1 MTSGGPPDGE
11 PAPRTVVSV
20 ELKGASGESVRIH
33 LSDGSF
39 FVLHAE
45 VFAREGISA
54 GTPIDPEREAHLLT
68 RSELV
73 LARLR
78 ALSLL
83 SRSAQTR
90 QGLTRKLR
98 ARGFSAAAVAHAIAR
113 VSELGYLDDRAFA
126 ESWVQARIAQRRD
139 GVKALTLGLM
149 RRGVA
154 KGDCRGGG
162 VRGMPSRGGACRGT
176 CACRGPCP
184 ARRHPPSHG
193 PGVSLPDDCRCSA
206 GAEGEAPGNTSRRA
220 GGVNPK
226 DLRSTWRGRSR
237 TCVTLSITT
246 ESEEQTVPAWLFSRK
261 SALCAS
267 VASDWQGSSRR
278 RRRTS
283 SAMCAE

>member
-54 GTPIDPEREAHLLT
+54 DTPIDPEREAHLLT

-149 RRGVA
+149 RRGVGKA
-154 KGDCRGGG
+154 IAEEVAYAACPPEEELAAARVLAADLAPRAAIRLLTGRGF
-162 VRGMPSRGGACRGT
+162 
-176 CACRGPCP
+176 
-184 ARRHPPSHG
+184 
-193 PGVSLPDDCRCSA
+193 
-206 GAEGEAPGNTSRRA
+206 
-220 GGVNPK
+220 
-226 DLRSTWRGRSR
+226 RSR
-237 TCVTLSITT
+237 TIAAVLR
-246 ESEEQTVPAWLFSRK
+246 ELKERRPEMPPEEPA
-261 SALCAS
+261 
-267 VASDWQGSSRR
+267 
-278 RRRTS
+278 
-283 SAMCAE
+283 E

>member
-45 VFAREGISA
+45 VFARGDIST
-54 GTPIDPEREAHLLT
+54 GTPIGPERESRLLS
-68 RSELV
+68 RSEHV

-98 ARGFSAAAVAHAIAR
+98 ARGFSAAAVAHAIER

-126 ESWVQARIAQRRD
+126 ESWVQSRMAQRRE

-154 KGDCRGGG
+154 K
-162 VRGMPSRGGACRGT
+162 
-176 CACRGPCP
+176 
-184 ARRHPPSHG
+184 
-193 PGVSLPDDCRCSA
+193 
-206 GAEGEAPGNTSRRA
+206 
-220 GGVNPK
+220 
-226 DLRSTWRGRSR
+226 
-237 TCVTLSITT
+237 
-246 ESEEQTVPAWLFSRK
+246 
-261 SALCAS
+261 S
-267 VASDWQGSSRR
+267 VAEEVASAACSPEDELEAARQLAAGRASRAAIR
-278 RRRTS
+278 LLTGRGFRARTIAAVLRELKKES
-283 SAMCAE
+283 RPEKLPGETGE